1 MKVLLDSVATANF
14 LRHIFFSEKFLE
26 FQEYLSKHH
35 YTAASAYVS
44 QIYLDIFNNKSS
56 RP

>member
-44 QIYLDIFNNKSS
+44 QIYLDIFNKKSS